1 MRAALKA
8 QEMLV
13 LLPLFDEKNVRE
25 LAKHRHAMH
34 LVRQFLDKIGY
45 EAEANFTESFGKLLE
60 YESNSDAKWLAEGN
74 EKSANQI
81 RNAAC
86 VFGTV
91 DQKEHF
97 KQ

>member
-13 LLPLFDEKNVRE
+13 VLPLFDEKNVRE

-60 YESNSDAKWLAEGN
+60 YESNSDAKR

>member
-1 MRAALKA
+1 
-8 QEMLV
+8 
-13 LLPLFDEKNVRE
+13 
-25 LAKHRHAMH
+25 MH
-34 LVRQFLDKIGY
+34 LVRQFLEKIGY

-81 RNAAC
+81 FHSADPQRGFNAAC

>member
-13 LLPLFDEKNVRE
+13 VLPLFDEKNVSE

-45 EAEANFTESFGKLLE
+45 EAESSFT
-60 YESNSDAKWLAEGN
+60 
-74 EKSANQI
+74 
-81 RNAAC
+81 
-86 VFGTV
+86 
-91 DQKEHF
+91 
-97 KQ
+97 